1 MGLWSRIEQR
11 LWTGPVVQD
20 YGLISEGKGRVFT
33 RRVSVLLAERGDMR
47 RLFIRESGRVPLGMN
62 SLLELDREAAE
73 KLLEAL
79 EDALPQI
86 PEDPSDFFA

>member
-20 YGLISEGKGRVFT
+20 YGLISEGKRRIFT
-33 RRVSVLLAERGDMR
+33 RRVSVFLAEKGGTR

-73 KLLEAL
+73 RVLEAL
-79 EDALPQI
+79 EDALPQLFA
-86 PEDPSDFFA
+86 ED